1 MKQLP
6 DLRGRSTA
14 ETEEFCVSLG
24 GTPHQARAVLRAVF
38 RDGAESTDEIPVA
51 ARLKALLAGRCRI
64 STLSIETALQSED
77 GTRKFLYRLPDG
89 ETVEGVLIP
98 ERARRTLCVSTQVG
112 CRSACRFCVTGMSGF
127 VRNLTAAE
135 MTGQVIAAQR
145 AAGCRITNIV
155 LMGCGEPL
163 DNFDAVSRFAGI
175 AADPLGFG
183 IPPGRITLSTSGITP
198 EIARMPREL
207 DVRLAVSL
215 NAADD
220 ETRSRVMPIN
230 RKHPLAELMQALR
243 AYGETGRR
251 VLIEYVLL
259 SGVND
264 SVSDAENLAALLHG
278 LNCMVNLLL
287 FNPQTDLPYRR
298 PDELSARRFQK
309 ALLDA
314 GYVSVL
320 RDSRGIDIAAACG
333 QLRAAMA

>member
-1 MKQLP
+1 MNLLP
-6 DLRGRSTA
+6 DLRGLTPVGMA
-14 ETEEFCVSLG
+14 ELCVSLG
-24 GTPHQARAVLRAVF
+24 GTPHQARAVSRAVF
-38 RDGAESTDEIPVA
+38 RDGVESLSELPVA
-51 ARLKALLAGRCRI
+51 ARLRALLAGRCRI
-64 STLSIETALQSED
+64 STLGIDTRLKSDD
-77 GTRKFLYRLPDG
+77 GTEKFLYRLQDG

-127 VRNLTAAE
+127 VRSLSAAE
-135 MTGQVIAAQR
+135 MAGQVIAAQKV
-145 AAGCRITNIV
+145 AGCRVTNIV

-163 DNFDAVSRFAGI
+163 DNFDAVSRFACI
-175 AADPLGFG
+175 AVDPLAFG

-220 ETRSRVMPIN
+220 ETRSRIMPIN
-230 RKHPLAELMQALR
+230 RKYPLAKLMQALR

-259 SGVND
+259 AGVND
-264 SVSDAENLAALLHG
+264 SASDAEKLAALLQE

-298 PDELSARRFQK
+298 PDELSARRFQRV
-309 ALLDA
+309 LLDA
-314 GYVSVL
+314 GFVSVV

-333 QLRAAMA
+333 QLRAATA